1 LNKYNIITIIKGKT
15 RSEHAQRI
23 TLQIIVEQKFHI
35 KIMDDKLYLT
45 TLMSIERAH
54 EFKTF
59 MV

>member
-23 TLQIIVEQKFHI
+23 TLHIIVEQNFHI

-45 TLMSIERAH
+45 ALTSIERAR

-59 MV
+59 MA